1 MADKPAASCHEF
13 SASPPYF
20 AAAGKTRNVLVLKL
34 GCGTGYRISEL
45 LGLRVR
51 DVWTGSDVAK
61 ELTVQRRNLKGGRG
75 AHLRAVRGRRVPL
88 AEPVREAIRGLLAA
102 IGTDNPDR
110 ALFSTTQ
117 AQGEPMDRS
126 AVFRVLTEACRRCG
140 IDTTRI
146 STHSL
151 SKTFVGRIYKA
162 SNHDLIATQRIVGHA
177 SPSTTARYLETDS
190 AQLDALMLAVAA

>member
-1 MADKPAASCHEF
+1 MSARPFTEAEF
-13 SASPPYF
+13 SLLSVRFSAV
-20 AAAGKTRNVLVLKL
+20 GRTRNLLLLKL

-45 LGLRVR
+45 LVLRVR
-51 DVWTGSDVAK
+51 DVWTGSDVSK
-61 ELTVQRRNLKGGRG
+61 ELTIQRRNLKGGRG
-75 AHLRAVRGRRVPL
+75 AYHRSVRGRRVPL
-88 AEPVREAIRGLLAA
+88 AESVREAIREHLTR

-110 ALFSTTQ
+110 ALFSSTQ

-151 SKTFVGRIYKA
+151 RKTFVGRIYKA
-162 SNHDLIATQRIVGHA
+162 SNHDLIATQRIVGHT
-177 SPSTTARYLETDS
+177 SPATTARYLETDS
-190 AQLDALMLAVAA
+190 AQLDALMLSVAA

>member
-1 MADKPAASCHEF
+1 M
-13 SASPPYF
+13 
-20 AAAGKTRNVLVLKL
+20 
-34 GCGTGYRISEL
+34 
-45 LGLRVR
+45 R
-51 DVWTGSDVAK
+51 DVWNGHEVGHQVTIA
-61 ELTVQRRNLKGGRG
+61 RRNLKGGRG
-75 AHLRAVRGRRVPL
+75 AHARSVRGRRVPL
-88 AEPVREAIRGLLAA
+88 AETVREAILGHLAR

-126 AVFRVLTEACRRCG
+126 AVFRVLTEACRHCG

-151 SKTFVGRIYKA
+151 RKTFVGRIYKA
-162 SNHDLIATQRIVGHA
+162 SNHDLIATQRIVGHI

>member
-1 MADKPAASCHEF
+1 MSARPFTDSEF
-13 SASPPYF
+13 SLLSAHFS
-20 AAAGKTRNVLVLKL
+20 AAGQTRNVLLLKL
-34 GCGTGYRISEL
+34 GCGTGYRISEIL
-45 LGLRVR
+45 ALRVR
-51 DVWTGSDVAK
+51 DVWNGHEVGHQVTIA
-61 ELTVQRRNLKGGRG
+61 RRNLKGGRG
-75 AHLRAVRGRRVPL
+75 AHSRSVRGRRVPL
-88 AEPVREAIRGLLAA
+88 AEPVREAIREHLGK

-151 SKTFVGRIYKA
+151 RKTFVGRIYKA
-162 SNHDLIATQRIVGHA
+162 SNHDLIATQRIVGHT
-177 SPSTTARYLETDS
+177 SPATTARYLETDS
-190 AQLDALMLAVAA
+190 AQLDALMLSVAA

>member
-1 MADKPAASCHEF
+1 MSARPFTESEF
-13 SASPPYF
+13 SSLSAHFS
-20 AAAGKTRNVLVLKL
+20 AAGQTRNLLLLKL

-45 LGLRVR
+45 LALRVR
-51 DVWTGSDVAK
+51 DVWNGREAAHEITIS
-61 ELTVQRRNLKGGRG
+61 RRHLKGGRG
-75 AHLRAVRGRRVPL
+75 AYLRSVRGRRVPL
-88 AEPVREAIRGLLAA
+88 AEPVREAIQRHLAR

-151 SKTFVGRIYKA
+151 RKTFVGRIYKA
-162 SNHDLIATQRIVGHA
+162 SNHDLISTQRIVGHT
-177 SPSTTARYLETDS
+177 SPATTARYLETDA
-190 AQLDALMLAVAA
+190 AQLDALMLAVAV

>member
-1 MADKPAASCHEF
+1 MSARPFSDSEF
-13 SASPPYF
+13 LSLSTHFSSA
-20 AAAGKTRNVLVLKL
+20 GQTRNILLLKL
-34 GCGTGYRISEL
+34 GCGTGYRISEIL
-45 LGLRVR
+45 ALRVR
-51 DVWTGSDVAK
+51 DVWNGHEVGHQVTIA
-61 ELTVQRRNLKGGRG
+61 RRNLKGGRG
-75 AHLRAVRGRRVPL
+75 AHSRSVRGRRVPL
-88 AEPVREAIRGLLAA
+88 AEPVREAILGHLAR

-126 AVFRVLTEACRRCG
+126 AVFRVLAEACRHCG

-151 SKTFVGRIYKA
+151 RKTFVGRIYKA
-162 SNHDLIATQRIVGHA
+162 SNHDLIATQRIVGHS